1 MFEADDPALGRVVF
15 LRGLRSSLGRV
26 PLWLLSW
33 FVPLLFALVLA
44 VPWGEGLGA
53 ALAHRYE
60 PGSVLGSMDETF
72 RADQSELLGVLNE
85 SSASAAAFLAFLA
98 FLGGIFAAGGWLQV
112 FLERTEGHSLRRF
125 LWGGARYFWRF
136 LRVAILTLLSLSLL
150 TWLVHGGAW
159 KWMLEFW
166 FGAKDGD
173 LEVVESELTA
183 VWIGWIQAGLY
194 AALFALVLTWGDY
207 TRTRLALFD
216 TRSALWA
223 GSLSWALIF
232 RHPVRTLRPLFLILL
247 FEVAV
252 IALLGKLSWGV
263 NGAIGPESSWLAV
276 ALLFALGQAGLLW
289 QAISRGARY
298 AAAVR
303 VSRALVTPP
312 ATRDPWASRVGGPG
326 GPQYPVDD
334 TDDYGVS
341 I

>member
-1 MFEADDPALGRVVF
+1 MFEADDPSLGRPIF
-15 LRGLRSSLGRV
+15 LRGIRSSLARV

-44 VPWGEGLGA
+44 IAWGAGIAQAIEN
-53 ALAHRYE
+53 RYE

-72 RADQSELLGVLNE
+72 RSDQRELLGALKKHGGN
-85 SSASAAAFLAFLA
+85 AAALLACLSFLC
-98 FLGGIFAAGGWLQV
+98 GIFSAGGWLQV
-112 FLERTEGHSLRRF
+112 FLERTEGHSVRRF

-136 LRVAILTLLSLSLL
+136 LRVALLTLLLLSLV
-150 TWLVHGGAW
+150 TWLLHGGAW

-166 FGAKDGD
+166 IGAKDGN
-173 LEVVESELTA
+173 LEVVQSELTA

-194 AALFALVLTWGDY
+194 AALFALVLVWGDY
-207 TRTRLALFD
+207 TRTRLALHD
-216 TRSALWA
+216 RRSAIWA
-223 GSLSWALIF
+223 GSLSWGLIL
-232 RHPVRTLRPLFLILL
+232 RHPVRTLRPMLLIFL

-252 IALLGKLSWGV
+252 IALLGKLSWRV
-263 NGAIGPESSWLAV
+263 NGAIGPQSSWLAL
-276 ALLFALGQAGLLW
+276 ALLFALGQAALLW

-334 TDDYGVS
+334 MDDYGVS